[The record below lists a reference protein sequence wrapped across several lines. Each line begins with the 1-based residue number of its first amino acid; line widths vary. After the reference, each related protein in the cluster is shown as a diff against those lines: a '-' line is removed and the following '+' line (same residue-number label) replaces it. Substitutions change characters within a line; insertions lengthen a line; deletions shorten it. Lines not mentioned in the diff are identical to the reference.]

1 MQLQGE
7 YGHFVQFPSIEYV
20 LFNYS
25 GVPNRLEVRIN
36 VYKVGTLTRFTRQ
49 KGNVVGGIF
58 CLFGGKKCRRE
69 KLLKK

>member
-20 LFNYS
+20 LNYS

-49 KGNVVGGIF
+49 KGYVGEIF
-58 CLFGGKKCRRE
+58 CLLSERKGRKE
-69 KLLKK
+69 ETS